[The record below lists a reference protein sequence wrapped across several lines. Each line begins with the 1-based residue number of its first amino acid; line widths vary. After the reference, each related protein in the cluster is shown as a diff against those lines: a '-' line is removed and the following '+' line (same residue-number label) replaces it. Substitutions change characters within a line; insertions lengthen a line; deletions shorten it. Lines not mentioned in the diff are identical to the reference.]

1 MRLSRNLGRNQNSM
15 KPIVCGIDLGTTNS
29 VIAFL
34 KDGRPEAIP
43 VEEGVAILP
52 SVVSFDSENGKY
64 LVGRQAR
71 NRRAA
76 FPDATITSIKRLIG
90 KDSLVAVGRQS
101 LSPEG
106 VSSYILKHLAERA
119 AERLGQPIKQVV
131 ITVPAYFDDA
141 QRRATIRAGELAGL
155 DVVRIVN
162 EPTAAALVYEHVSS
176 EANGGSPY
184 VLVYDLGG
192 GTFDVS
198 ILEIKGEIKEVL
210 ASSGDTSLGGDDF
223 DERLKE
229 YLLQELREQNDGKE
243 VNEDPGLKV
252 RLLDIAER
260 AKISLSDRPYVRIN
274 EVAVAMHEGRPLNL
288 DLEVSR
294 AQFQSLTADLIER
307 AMDKVEEVLR
317 EAHLEPKEIGKLILV
332 GGATRMPA
340 VFEAL
345 SDLFEQPVE
354 HSIDPDL
361 CVALGA
367 AIQGGLITGDSVGQI
382 LLDVTAH
389 SLGIKTLDWVHHE
402 TGDADYFSS
411 IIRRNTRIPVCC
423 AEAFRTIVDRQEGV
437 EVEIFQGESLSCL
450 ENTPVGKFFFPLKP
464 SPARSAVVVEF
475 AYDREGLVRVCV
487 DQKGFDN
494 RKEVTL
500 DIRNRKVDEA
510 SGRDIEETP
519 VNYLAEKAARLAR
532 DERLVESMRDEIRR
546 VGVSYEEGV
555 RSGEDESRVD
565 DLEDQLLEL
574 IARAEEELE
583 SGE

>member
-1 MRLSRNLGRNQNSM
+1 M

-34 KDGRPEAIP
+34 KDGIAEAIA
-43 VEEGVAILP
+43 VEEGAAILP
-52 SVVSFDSENGKY
+52 SVVSFESENGNY
-64 LVGRQAR
+64 VVGRQAK

-76 FPDATITSIKRLIG
+76 FPDATITSIKRLMG
-90 KDSLVAVGRQS
+90 KESMVTVGRQS
-101 LSPEG
+101 LSPEDI
-106 VSSYILKHLAERA
+106 SSYILKYLAERA
-119 AERLGQPIKQVV
+119 AETLGQPIEKVV

-155 DVVRIVN
+155 EVVRILN
-162 EPTAAALVYEHVSS
+162 EPTAAALVYERLPA
-176 EANGGSPY
+176 ETDGGSPY

-223 DERLKE
+223 DELLKE
-229 YLLQELREQNDGKE
+229 YLLGELEEQVDGEE
-243 VNEDPGLKV
+243 VKEDPGLRV

-260 AKISLSDRPYVRIN
+260 TKIALSDRPYVKIN
-274 EVAVAMHEGRPLNL
+274 EVAVTMHEGQPLNL

-307 AMDKVEEVLR
+307 TMNKVEEVLQ
-317 EAHLEPKEIGKLILV
+317 EAHLEPGEIGKLILV

-345 SDLFEQPVE
+345 SELFEQPVE
-354 HSIDPDL
+354 HSVDPDL

-367 AIQGGLITGDSVGQI
+367 AIQGGLITGDAVGQI

-389 SLGIKTLDWVHHE
+389 SLGLKTLDSVDFE
-402 TGDADYFSS
+402 TGDADYFST
-411 IIRRNTRIPVCC
+411 IIRRNTRIPVSR
-423 AEAFRTIVDRQEGV
+423 AEAFRTLVNRQDGVKV
-437 EVEIFQGESLSCL
+437 EVFQGESLSCA
-450 ENTPVGKFFFPLKP
+450 ENTPIGDFYYPLKP
-464 SPARSAVVVEF
+464 APAHSSVVVEF
-475 AYDREGLVRVCV
+475 AYDREGLVRICI

-500 DIRNRKVDEA
+500 DIRNRKINEA
-510 SGRDIEETP
+510 AVSEPDETP
-519 VNYLAEKAARLAR
+519 VNYLAEKACRLAR
-532 DERLVESMRDEIRR
+532 DERLAESMRHEIGRIR
-546 VGVSYEEGV
+546 VSYEEAV

-574 IARAEEELE
+574 IERAEEELE